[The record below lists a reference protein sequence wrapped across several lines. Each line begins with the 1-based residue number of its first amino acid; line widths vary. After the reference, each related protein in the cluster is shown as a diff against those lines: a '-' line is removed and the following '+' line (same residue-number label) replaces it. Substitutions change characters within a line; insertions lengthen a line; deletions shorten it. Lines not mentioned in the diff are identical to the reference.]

1 MIQLNGK
8 KLNILKMIILVDVEF
23 YKTLRIFISEN
34 VKQLKEV
41 M

>member
-8 KLNILKMIILVDVEF
+8 KLNILKMIILVNVEF
-23 YKTLRIFISEN
+23 YKTLRIFISGN